1 MNTFRR
7 PARLILAVAGAV
19 AIVATSVLVVPG
31 LAGAGDGGVA
41 PGVPEPAPRAE
52 TPNPDAAV
60 SSPALPYD
68 PNHWTS
74 ERMANAKPMP
84 MPTVP

>member
-1 MNTFRR
+1 MNEPDPGPRSGARTGPPPPPVTPSSTAPAAHR
-7 PARLILAVAGAV
+7 P
-19 AIVATSVLVVPG
+19 
-31 LAGAGDGGVA
+31 
-41 PGVPEPAPRAE
+41 E
-52 TPNPDAAV
+52 NPDAAV

-68 PNHWTS
+68 PGYWTP